1 MSPWTPPWHSR
12 ITILPVS
19 VRVQRQSSCTAR
31 ITAGFCAITI
41 KKSIST
47 RFHIIYSV
55 PGDVTQL
62 SKYLPEKMRLFAS
75 PVFLNLIR
83 HSSSRLNAIGN
94 KALVAGVTVTDDKTT
109 FVAWHPDVEF
119 PYELSKP
126 IPERVVPS
134 SSAVIEESAMAVAQK
149 AFKTAHPEV
158 ARQELQRLTFTTKHK
173 WYPRAR
179 DRKAKKTEMDRP
191 YL

>member
-1 MSPWTPPWHSR
+1 
-12 ITILPVS
+12 
-19 VRVQRQSSCTAR
+19 
-31 ITAGFCAITI
+31 
-41 KKSIST
+41 
-47 RFHIIYSV
+47 
-55 PGDVTQL
+55 
-62 SKYLPEKMRLFAS
+62 MRLFSSA

-83 HSSSRLNAIGN
+83 NGSTKLNAIGN
-94 KALVAGVTVTDDKTT
+94 KALVAGVTQTGDKST

-119 PYELSKP
+119 PYEFSKP
-126 IPERVVPS
+126 IPKNVEPS
-134 SSAVIEESAMAVAQK
+134 SSAVIEETAMRMAQK

-158 ARQELQRLTFTTKHK
+158 AREELQRLTFTTKHK